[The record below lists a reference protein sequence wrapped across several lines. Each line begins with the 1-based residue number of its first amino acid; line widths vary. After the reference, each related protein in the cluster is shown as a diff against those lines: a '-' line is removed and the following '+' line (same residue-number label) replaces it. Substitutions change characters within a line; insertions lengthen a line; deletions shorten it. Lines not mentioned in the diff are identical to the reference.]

1 MSSVCVVIQAR
12 LGSTRFPNKILA
24 DLDGK
29 PLIQHVVERAR
40 QIRGVDD
47 VIVAVSDTPTKDA
60 IEALGLAVRVVR
72 PAVPPDDVL
81 GRYAAV
87 ACQFPSH
94 DVFVRVT
101 GDCPLLD
108 SEIASDTLAEFFAGG
123 HTYWSNLKDGYVD
136 GTDVEVFTRDRL
148 LEADREAKT
157 SDEREHV
164 TLWMRGGEIVTPDP
178 VKLSVDTEE
187 DLARVR
193 AMLVSERA

>member
-1 MSSVCVVIQAR
+1 MSSVCVIIQAR
-12 LGSTRFPNKILA
+12 LGSERLPEKILSDIA
-24 DLDGK
+24 GK
-29 PLIQHVVERAR
+29 PMIQHVVERAR

-47 VIVAVSDTPTKDA
+47 VIVAVPNAATKQA
-60 IEALGLAVRVVR
+60 IEALGLDVRVVQPSV
-72 PAVPPDDVL
+72 PANDVL

-108 SEIASDTLAEFFAGG
+108 SEIASGTLAEFFAGG

-136 GTDVEVFTRDRL
+136 GTDVEVFTRDLL
-148 LEADREAKT
+148 LEADREART
-157 SDEREHV
+157 PEEREHV
-164 TLWMRGGEIVTPDP
+164 TLWMCGGEVVTPDP

-193 AMLVSERA
+193 AALENERA

>member
-12 LGSTRFPNKILA
+12 LGSERLPDKILA
-24 DLDGK
+24 DIAGK
-29 PLIQHVVERAR
+29 PMIQHVLERAR
-40 QIRGVDD
+40 EIRGVAD
-47 VIVAVSDTPTKDA
+47 VVMAVPNAATKQA
-60 IEALGLAVRVVR
+60 IEALGLGVRVVQPSV
-72 PAVPPDDVL
+72 PANDVL

-101 GDCPLLD
+101 GDCPMLD
-108 SEIASDTLAEFFAGG
+108 PDLASDVLAEFFSGG

-157 SDEREHV
+157 PEEREHV

-187 DLARVR
+187 DLERVR
-193 AMLVSERA
+193 AVLAKERA